1 MVHNNKVLTVSYGT
15 FSCTLEGF
23 EDSFGT
29 MKAIAEYFRDLA
41 SDDRYFGAE
50 PPQPDAEMLARIAQ
64 REVTRQVEA
73 RTSSAGIHLRAADP
87 VATPAQPESP
97 PTAHRPAN
105 TATTADRPAV
115 DAAPAVAPAVVEPVE
130 VESAEDTPAE
140 SHMATEVAQEEPVD
154 LSTVDLFEE
163 EQPEEEPTVDLSSV
177 ELFEE
182 EEPVDLSSVDLFE
195 ENETVSQATE
205 QRSSVAASEPVRAEA
220 APEPDPVPARP
231 TASVDM
237 ATIAAISAAVAG
249 NAPDQDP
256 PSEEVEFFSEQELEP
271 ADAAAAP
278 LHPETPR
285 DTDAGPA
292 ADSIAAKLQRIR
304 AVVAQTPQ
312 DDFSE
317 DEHAESFVE
326 TARTELAQTEGDDD
340 DASYEDSENASN
352 ADADE
357 ISRVLDRLDL
367 TGHATAVR
375 SASDK
380 AAEPTLETESL
391 PESDITLF
399 DDALDEGNSAA
410 QDQQPAPTD
419 RTLAEETPQEPTQTR
434 RDIRLARRKRRE
446 ATTTNTLPENTVS
459 EVRAEERPEV
469 QPEAQTENTSQS
481 PAQPPQNTKTPP
493 PATPRRARIVKIKR
507 ADLQK
512 AMSAGNLE
520 EVEEEDQQDSAP
532 VVESSLNAAEEAE
545 LLRELAEVEAD
556 LLASNQK
563 AAPIAADKST
573 SNTAASDD
581 AAEET
586 RSKTSE
592 PRNAPLPPD
601 NDVSRLMAAAETK
614 LEDPAN
620 ATSRETY
627 SQLRAAVAA
636 AEADRSA
643 AGRSVETDDAEPYR
657 EDLASVVRPR
667 RPGSGGNRA
676 ARPRSTD
683 SRPAPLKLVAEQR
696 IDPAPKEPA
705 QPVQPRRIS
714 VPKEDTPTEVSGS
727 FADYARDCGA
737 AELQD
742 LLEAAAAYL
751 SFVEGRDHFS
761 RPQLMNKVRSI
772 GHADFNRENGLRFFG
787 QLLREGKIER
797 ATNGH
802 FSATDDTG
810 FRPTKRAAG

>member
-64 REVTRQVEA
+64 REVARQVEA
-73 RTSSAGIHLRAADP
+73 RTSSEGIHLRASAPVSASDP
-87 VATPAQPESP
+87 VGS
-97 PTAHRPAN
+97 
-105 TATTADRPAV
+105 V
-115 DAAPAVAPAVVEPVE
+115 AVAPTPQPEAIPAAKAPKTTPVADKPVVDDTTPAVTPAVVGPIE
-130 VESAEDTPAE
+130 VEPDEAA
-140 SHMATEVAQEEPVD
+140 PVD
-154 LSTVDLFEE
+154 VETDVRDTTTEIAEE
-163 EQPEEEPTVDLSSV
+163 ES
-177 ELFEE
+177 
-182 EEPVDLSSVDLFE
+182 VDLSSVDLFE
-195 ENETVSQATE
+195 EEVTVDLSSIDLFEDDETAPQATE
-205 QRSSVAASEPVRAEA
+205 HHSSSVSSANDIAADP
-220 APEPDPVPARP
+220 APQPAVIP
-231 TASVDM
+231 SAASVDM

-249 NAPDQDP
+249 TAPEEDS
-256 PSEEVEFFSEQELEP
+256 PSEEEEFFSEQELEP
-271 ADAAAAP
+271 VDAAEASHSPAHQPLTPRSADAA
-278 LHPETPR
+278 
-285 DTDAGPA
+285 PA

-326 TARTELAQTEGDDD
+326 TARAELAQTEDDYD
-340 DASYEDSENASN
+340 DADYEGRDHASD
-352 ADADE
+352 ADDDE

-367 TGHATAVR
+367 TGDRTPAEP
-375 SASDK
+375 ASDTGAEF
-380 AAEPTLETESL
+380 AAALESTSES
-391 PESDITLF
+391 EITLF
-399 DDALDEGNSAA
+399 DDAFDEDEGVSED
-410 QDQQPAPTD
+410 QDQQPAPIDAAATD
-419 RTLAEETPQEPTQTR
+419 PAPIDRELADETSQEPPQTK

-446 ATTTNTLPENTVS
+446 TAPASTLPDETPS
-459 EVRAEERPEV
+459 DAQAETAP
-469 QPEAQTENTSQS
+469 QPT
-481 PAQPPQNTKTPP
+481 AQPPQTAKPNTA
-493 PATPRRARIVKIKR
+493 ATPLRARIVKVKR

-512 AMSAGNLE
+512 AMAAGDLE
-520 EVEEEDQQDSAP
+520 EIDEDEDQQPGAP
-532 VVESSLNAAEEAE
+532 VVESSLGAADEAE

-556 LLASNQK
+556 LLASNQE
-563 AAPIAADKST
+563 AASSAADRSNT
-573 SNTAASDD
+573 NTAASTETAR
-581 AAEET
+581 AAA
-586 RSKTSE
+586 SE
-592 PRNAPLPPD
+592 PRSAPLPPD

-614 LEDPAN
+614 LEDPDN

-636 AEADRSA
+636 AQADRTA
-643 AGRSVETDDAEPYR
+643 GGRSLDADDAEAYR

-667 RPGSGGNRA
+667 RPESGSNRA
-676 ARPRSTD
+676 PRPRSSD

-714 VPKEDTPTEVSGS
+714 VLQEDTPPEGQGS
-727 FADYARDCGA
+727 FADYARDRGA

-761 RPQLMNKVRSI
+761 RPQLMSKVRSI
-772 GHADFNRENGLRFFG
+772 GHADFNRENGLRSFG

-802 FSATDDTG
+802 FSATEDTG
-810 FRPTKRAAG
+810 FRPPKRAAG